1 MRISAIVSVLAALAA
16 STTAV
21 RAADTVVIGVIAPFS
36 GDYAT
41 YGEGYDRGITIWKE
55 MYGDLKASDET
66 VEIKQIDDMCDVNTG
81 LAAYRRE
88 AGNLLAAIGP
98 ACSGV
103 VRAVTPLATTDKV
116 PLLFLGHGAGLT
128 MTGAKDGYAFR
139 MTQPDD
145 FIQKIFAKF
154 ILDKWKADGKTK
166 IAAIHDTS
174 DAYSNTGNLI
184 KEAVA
189 AAGMEFV
196 ADEKFDLGN
205 KDFTAQLLNIK
216 KSGAQAAIIA
226 TYEADEG
233 RLLQQLADLNLDL
246 TVAGS
251 GDTPYLALVDTD
263 MVAGNTKSLENVYY
277 YSDFV
282 PGEQATEVAK
292 FNAAYAKK
300 YGKVPL
306 DIDYEGWLAMSIL
319 NTALKT
325 PGASEGGD
333 KLRQALQSAK
343 VDLGGREVTFIENG
357 DQATLLTYIGQIKNG
372 APTLVDLVQSPRTD
386 FPLVNK

>member
-1 MRISAIVSVLAALAA
+1 MRISAIVSVLAVLAA
-16 STTAV
+16 STAPV
-21 RAADTVVIGVIAPFS
+21 RAADTAVIGVIAPFS

-41 YGEGYDRGITIWKE
+41 YGEGYGRGITIWKE
-55 MYGDLKASDET
+55 MYGDLKAGDKT

-88 AGNLLAAIGP
+88 ASNLLAAIGP

-103 VRAVTPLATTDKV
+103 VRAVTPLAATDKV

-128 MTGAKDGYAFR
+128 MTGVKDGYTFR

-145 FIQKIFAKF
+145 LIQKIFAKF
-154 ILDKWKADGKTK
+154 ILDKWKAEGKTK

-184 KEAVA
+184 KEAVEG
-189 AAGMEFV
+189 AGMEFV

-216 KSGAQAAIIA
+216 KSGAEAAIIA

-263 MVAGNTKSLENVYY
+263 MVGGNTKSLEDVYY

-292 FNAAYAKK
+292 FNAAYTKK

-333 KLRQALQSAK
+333 KLRQALQLAK
-343 VDLGGREVTFIENG
+343 VDLGGREVSFIENG
-357 DQATLLTYIGQIKNG
+357 DQSTLLTYIGQIKNG
-372 APTLVDLVQSPRTD
+372 VPTLVDLVQLPRKD
-386 FPLVNK
+386 FSLVSK

>member
-1 MRISAIVSVLAALAA
+1 MRATVLVSALAAVAAWAPAALAE
-16 STTAV
+16 STTV
-21 RAADTVVIGVIAPFS
+21 GVFAPFS

-55 MYGDLKASDET
+55 MYGDLKAGDKT
-66 VEIKQIDDMCDVNTG
+66 VEIKKIDDGCDVNTG

-88 AGNLLAAIGP
+88 SANLLAAIGP

-103 VRAVTPLATTDKV
+103 VRAVSPLAATDKV

-128 MTGAKDGYAFR
+128 MTGAKDGYSFR
-139 MTQPDD
+139 LTQPDD
-145 FIQKIFAKF
+145 FIQKIFSKF
-154 ILDKWKADGKTK
+154 ILDKWKSEGKTK

-174 DAYSNTGNLI
+174 DAYSNTGALL
-184 KEAVA
+184 KQAVTD
-189 AAGMEFV
+189 AGMEFV

-205 KDFTAQLLNIK
+205 KDFTAQLLSIK

-251 GDTPYLALVDTD
+251 GDTPYLALVDKA
-263 MVAGNTKSLENVYY
+263 MVGGDAGSLEGVYY

-292 FNAAYAKK
+292 FNEAYQKK
-300 YGKVPL
+300 YGIVPL

-319 NTALKT
+319 NTALKA
-325 PGASEGGD
+325 PGATEGGE
-333 KLRQALQSAK
+333 KLRQAIQSAK
-343 VDLGGREVTFIENG
+343 VDLGGREVSFIENG
-357 DQATLLTYIGQIKNG
+357 DQTTLLTYVGQIKDG
-372 APTLVDLVQSPRTD
+372 KPSLVNLVQSPRTD